1 MTTLERIIITFEQ
14 DGTFR
19 GASATDFGGLP
30 VHLEESDLAAV
41 LPSLNTAALA
51 KLETIEAEHAAA
63 IADHVGALTQ
73 MTAARDAARDAYE
86 EKSAY
91 QTAME
96 ERVSA
101 VIQSGD
107 PAQYEALALDFL
119 TPAQEKIRAEK
130 LAQIAALK
138 AELGIE

>member
-1 MTTLERIIITFEQ
+1 MTYTEEQ
-14 DGTFR
+14 YN
-19 GASATDFGGLP
+19 
-30 VHLEESDLAAV
+30 AV
-41 LPSLNTAALA
+41 LRSTAAEMQSLIHAHAAALA
-51 KLETIEAEHAAA
+51 AKDEE
-63 IADHVGALTQ
+63 IAQIT
-73 MTAARDAARDAYE
+73 TARDSARAAFE

-107 PAQYEALALDFL
+107 PAQYEALARDFM
-119 TPAQEKIRAEK
+119 TPAQEKERAEK
-130 LAQIAALK
+130 MAQLEALK